1 MHDLLVMFLEFMKTG
16 LFAVGGGMA
25 TIPFLYEMARNYT
38 WFSEGSVAD
47 MIAISEST
55 PGPIGVNMATYVGF
69 NAYGIAGAVTTTIGL
84 VLPSV
89 IIMFIIS
96 NFLSK
101 FGESKIVKNA
111 FYGIRPAVAAMI
123 LLAATEIFKV
133 TLFTSIDFSAVSAF
147 FACINYKAVVLLAVL
162 LIAMKIKN
170 FHPIVYIGAAAAVGI
185 AIGL

>member
-1 MHDLLVMFLEFMKTG
+1 MSDFLVMFLEFMKTG

-25 TIPFLYEMARNYT
+25 TIPFLYEMARNHT
-38 WFSEGSVAD
+38 WFSEDSVAD

-69 NAYGIAGAVTTTIGL
+69 NAHGVTGALITTFGL
-84 VLPSV
+84 ILPSV

-96 NFLSK
+96 KFLTK
-101 FGESKIVKNA
+101 FGENRLVKNA

-123 LLAATEIFKV
+123 LLAATEIFKI
-133 TLFTSIDFSAVSAF
+133 TLFVNIDFSSAAAF
-147 FACINYKAVVLLAVL
+147 FSGINIKSVILLVLL